1 MFNHILELL
10 AICLVLA
17 VVLATFLK
25 YLLIILEKLA
35 AIGHALKNLWNS
47 AKQRR
52 AERNLKE
59 ISDFSQLVA
68 ERAKTLSP
76 AICEM
81 AKNGVSINLDVAALF
96 RSATESQSNQRKEL
110 SHSIKKMLLAL
121 LKMAL
126 AALLRALLNI
136 ASKALLEKLF

>member
-1 MFNHILELL
+1 
-10 AICLVLA
+10 
-17 VVLATFLK
+17 
-25 YLLIILEKLA
+25 
-35 AIGHALKNLWNS
+35 
-47 AKQRR
+47 
-52 AERNLKE
+52 
-59 ISDFSQLVA
+59 
-68 ERAKTLSP
+68 
-76 AICEM
+76 M

-136 ASKALLEKLF
+136 AAKALLEKLF